1 MLAYVLL
8 GVSPNTEDKV
18 FKKIKTLKEVK
29 DAHLLFGSWDI
40 IAIVD
45 VKSVAGLNEF
55 MLDKIRKIPEV
66 TLTATMIVA
75 K

>member
-8 GVSPNTEDKV
+8 GTQPNKENKV
-18 FKKIKTLKEVK
+18 FDKLKTLKEVK
-29 DAHLLFGSWDI
+29 NVHILFGSWDT
-40 IAIVD
+40 IAEVELKD
-45 VKSVAGLNEF
+45 VSELNSF